1 MGFHAGPKERGS
13 FSTFF
18 RNFVA
23 CVCALGFGLLGV
35 TRGGR
40 KRKKEMGEWPPP
52 PPLVRTLERRRRR
65 RRRRWN
71 GEQFPANGEAAKK
84 DSFSR
89 RREEGSWRVTLPH
102 STSFYSAAGAST
114 PMGELN

>member
-35 TRGGR
+35 TRRWGEE
-40 KRKKEMGEWPPP
+40 KKERNGRVASSSSSGSHTRKEEEEEEKEVEW
-52 PPLVRTLERRRRR
+52 
-65 RRRRWN
+65 
-71 GEQFPANGEAAKK
+71 
-84 DSFSR
+84 
-89 RREEGSWRVTLPH
+89 
-102 STSFYSAAGAST
+102 GAISS
-114 PMGELN
+114 EW